1 MTFNPYAPPSDPS
14 QFVAAPGPEGG
25 GPLPW
30 EPGEVLSAAW
40 EIVKVHWPVL
50 IFGPFVGEFIAA
62 MPGQVF
68 SGIGVAMDDVQV
80 AQVMNIVGT
89 LIGLA
94 AGAFFNVGITRV
106 FLSAAR
112 GEQPR
117 FGDIF
122 SGGNRFLALLGAQL
136 LVGLC
141 ILVGFILLI
150 IPGIYASLALSQTNY
165 YVIDKNMGPIEA
177 MQASWRATEG
187 QKGNIFLYG
196 LLSLL
201 VLIAGMIACCVGL
214 FPAGA
219 VVGLGMAIIY
229 TRISGTTG
237 SSQFQSY
244 GGPPG
249 GGGWQGPPGGGYG
262 PPGGGYGGPPGG
274 GYAPPGGGYGPPGG
288 GYGPPGGGYGGPPG
302 GGYGP
307 GAGYGP
313 PGGGYGP
320 PGGG

>member
-1 MTFNPYAPPSDPS
+1 MTFNPYAPPTDPS
-14 QFVAAPGPEGG
+14 NFVPPPQAGG
-25 GPLPW
+25 GPIPW

-50 IFGPFVGEFIAA
+50 IFAPFVGQLIAGV
-62 MPGQVF
+62 PGQVIN
-68 SGIGVAMDDVQV
+68 GIGAASGDQNVQIG
-80 AQVMNIVGT
+80 MNLVGT
-89 LIGLA
+89 LIGLV

-122 SGGNRFLALLGAQL
+122 SGGNRFLALLGAQF

-141 ILVGFILLI
+141 VIVGFLLLI
-150 IPGIYASLALSQTNY
+150 IPGIYAALALSQTNY
-165 YVIDKNMGPIEA
+165 YVVDKNMGPIEA

-187 QKGNIFLYG
+187 QKGNIFLFG
-196 LLSLL
+196 LLSMLVILGGLL
-201 VLIAGMIACCVGL
+201 ACCVGV

-219 VVGLGMAIIY
+219 VVGLGAAIVY
-229 TRISGTTG
+229 TRISGSTG

-249 GGGWQGPPGGGYG
+249 GGWQGPPGGYGPGAGYG
-262 PPGGGYGGPPGG
+262 PPGAGYG
-274 GYAPPGGGYGPPGG
+274 PPGGGYGPPGG
-288 GYGPPGGGYGGPPG
+288 GYGPPGGGYGPPG
-302 GGYGP
+302 GG
-307 GAGYGP
+307 
-313 PGGGYGP
+313 
-320 PGGG
+320 